1 MQVYRFMS
9 PVTTSHYQ
17 TYAKFGDTPLY
28 RLEKVFTLL
37 DIFTYHLGRT

>member
-1 MQVYRFMS
+1 MQVYSFTL

-28 RLEKVFTLL
+28 RLEKSFYFL
-37 DIFTYHLGRT
+37 DIFY